1 MSLALPPLFVTP
13 PAPRAPAFLPFAAP
27 RGLRL
32 RLQPS
37 PRCRAPS
44 APRCRFACGALRVR
58 PAGGRNALR
67 TWLRALVPS
76 PLRLAARPGLRPLRL
91 IPGSAAPWLPSG
103 STSALRS
110 IPVIRPPPTARMSGS
125 PARPPQ
131 TNASASRRRRQSPRP
146 SSRVLARRRRLAQP
160 QRPRPRSHPPRN
172 LRVGSSLA
180 PASCAGGLRCSPR
193 PTRLD
198 HPCSSFARLTHV
210 PMRSHAPMRLP
221 FVRPGTRSAR
231 PGAGDGGRGEREGDG
246 TAQAP
251 PRPASCPRPSSARPF
266 ARPRPASWALS
277 VTAAA
282 SCGRTIRRYVKR
294 ALHRASSRH
303 SVGPEHS
310 LRYAT
315 SHYISRDCAIRSR
328 VSLPAASVSRAR
340 TKITGGKPPPQ

>member
-1 MSLALPPLFVTP
+1 MPAHRDAAASLRARQAGCS
-13 PAPRAPAFLPFAAP
+13 PAVADSLNRNAPGPARARRATCASEA
-27 RGLRL
+27 RL
-32 RLQPS
+32 RRPH
-37 PRCRAPS
+37 APVG
-44 APRCRFACGALRVR
+44 FD
-58 PAGGRNALR
+58 
-67 TWLRALVPS
+67 
-76 PLRLAARPGLRPLRL
+76 
-91 IPGSAAPWLPSG
+91 
-103 STSALRS
+103 
-110 IPVIRPPPTARMSGS
+110 
-125 PARPPQ
+125 
-131 TNASASRRRRQSPRP
+131 
-146 SSRVLARRRRLAQP
+146 ARRAQ
-160 QRPRPRSHPPRN
+160 RASTTRAVRSQ
-172 LRVGSSLA
+172 GS
-180 PASCAGGLRCSPR
+180 
-193 PTRLD
+193 
-198 HPCSSFARLTHV
+198 LTFLCD
-210 PMRSHAPMRLP
+210 RAPMRLP

-282 SCGRTIRRYVKR
+282 SCGRTIRRYVER

-310 LRYAT
+310 LRFAP